1 MIKKKIPKFYKMEAK
16 MIFFNFY
23 ETEIIRREIND
34 DLESFYNTK
43 IKNLMF
49 ATSAKVYP
57 YINRILSIRI
67 ILAKFY
73 KIPLDDITD
82 PIEEKEYKEL
92 LKVDPLKLVEEEQD
106 SEEEEENKELIETN
120 EKNTDK
126 DVKNNNSKQI
136 TTVPNV
142 ENRGDNSQFETN
154 NGLIE

>member
-1 MIKKKIPKFYKMEAK
+1 

-34 DLESFYNTK
+34 DLETFYNTK

-57 YINRILSIRI
+57 YMNRILSIRI

-82 PIEEKEYKEL
+82 PVDDSDDGNGCRML
-92 LKVDPLKLVEEEQD
+92 LLLMMMM
-106 SEEEEENKELIETN
+106 I
-120 EKNTDK
+120 
-126 DVKNNNSKQI
+126 
-136 TTVPNV
+136 
-142 ENRGDNSQFETN
+142 
-154 NGLIE
+154 

>member
-1 MIKKKIPKFYKMEAK
+1 
-16 MIFFNFY
+16 
-23 ETEIIRREIND
+23 
-34 DLESFYNTK
+34 
-43 IKNLMF
+43 MF

-57 YINRILSIRI
+57 YMNRILSIRI